1 MSIKFYILVVLSF
14 LMGFVFLGVG
24 IYFLSKKFLEK
35 LNQASSQN
43 AELLK
48 HNQLKAKGSGYVALA
63 LGALTLVWAILFL
76 LIPSAIPLLALIYMI
91 FLIISFAF
99 LTFVFR

>member
-1 MSIKFYILVVLSF
+1 
-14 LMGFVFLGVG
+14 MGFVFLGVG
-24 IYFLSKKFLEK
+24 IHFLSKKFLNK
-35 LNQASSQN
+35 LNEASSNNQ
-43 AELLK
+43 ELLK
-48 HNQLKAKGSGYVALA
+48 HNQIKAKGSGYVALA

-91 FLIISFAF
+91 FLIISFLV